1 MRRERNIGK
10 RKSKFVLCTILENE
24 KKKRLERANGKK
36 CYGWQNE
43 KRKKDREKKKKSQKS
58 KLYFVQSWE
67 IRKKKWLERKPNG
80 QKCYG
85 KKLMGKGQP
94 K

>member
-1 MRRERNIGK
+1 MGKNATVDKMRRERNIGK
-10 RKSKFVLCTILENE
+10 RKRSE
-24 KKKRLERANGKK
+24 
-36 CYGWQNE
+36 
-43 KRKKDREKKKKSQKS
+43 KS

-67 IRKKKWLERKPNG
+67 MKKKKWLERKPNG
-80 QKCYG
+80 QKCYE